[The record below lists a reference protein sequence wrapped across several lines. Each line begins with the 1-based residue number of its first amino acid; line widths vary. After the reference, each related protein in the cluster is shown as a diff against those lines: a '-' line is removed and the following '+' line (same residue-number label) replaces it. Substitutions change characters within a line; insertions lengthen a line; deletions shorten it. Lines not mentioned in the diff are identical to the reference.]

1 MSTLSF
7 PTPLSSHVVPSVT
20 QAESPVGAESRK
32 PSPLRRALASIA
44 DMVLFA
50 VCTLGAA
57 TIVAVMLP
65 GESSEA
71 FLTALVVSTAVFFA
85 VQIALLF
92 RGQTLGKRLLKERVL
107 VERSGKPAGLLRML
121 IRDTIGK
128 MISGLFFGLG
138 FWWILFDSKGQGWH
152 DKLVGTVVRTTA
164 D

>member
-1 MSTLSF
+1 
-7 PTPLSSHVVPSVT
+7 
-20 QAESPVGAESRK
+20 
-32 PSPLRRALASIA
+32 LRRALANIA

-50 VCTLGAA
+50 VCAFGAA
-57 TIVAVMLP
+57 TFVAVMLT
-65 GESSEA
+65 GESSVIG
-71 FLTALVVSTAVFFA
+71 FLTALVVATAVFSA
-85 VQIALLF
+85 VQITLLL

-107 VERSGKPAGLLRML
+107 VERTGEPAGLLRML

-128 MISGLFFGLG
+128 MISGLFLGLG